1 VASCLQELAHRGRGR
16 ERPISAI
23 KRHPLIAFFVLAYA
37 LTWWASIL
45 YAVYPNPFP
54 VFPYGPFLAA
64 IIVTGL
70 TLGRA
75 GLRRLLRRIV
85 LWRVGLRWYAVALLL
100 PVALALAAVYLNV
113 LLGAPTPSLEELGS
127 WPSLLVLFPLT
138 LLIGGPLGEEPGWRG
153 YALPRLQTGRSALTA
168 SLILGALIALWHLPL
183 LLTSE
188 EPVPAGAFF
197 PEIIAGMIVISW
209 VYNNTQGSVLLA
221 VLIHT
226 SHNAIEGFFG
236 GMFSGEDLVRLYWML
251 AGVWIVAAV
260 VVIIVSGPADLSR
273 RYRKQE
279 EPSTVAA
286 SPPRVR
292 C

>member
-1 VASCLQELAHRGRGR
+1 MMSRLSSVM
-16 ERPISAI
+16 
-23 KRHPLIAFFVLAYA
+23 KRHPLIAFFLLAYA
-37 LTWWASIL
+37 LTWWASIV
-45 YAVYPNPFP
+45 YVFYPNPFP

-64 IIVTGL
+64 IIVLGFTTGKP
-70 TLGRA
+70 GIKE
-75 GLRRLLRRIV
+75 LLRRIV
-85 LWRVGLRWYAVALLL
+85 LWRVGLRWYAIALFL
-100 PVALALAAVYLNV
+100 PVVLAAIAVYLNL
-113 LLGAPTPSLEELGS
+113 LLGAAAPTLGELGE
-127 WPSLLVLFPLT
+127 WPGLLIMFPLV

-221 VLIHT
+221 ALIHT

-236 GMFSGEDLVRLYWML
+236 GMFSGADLTTLYWLL
-251 AGVWIVAAV
+251 AGVWVVTAV
-260 VVIIVSGPADLSR
+260 VVVVVAGPAHLSR
-273 RYRKQE
+273 RHGKQE
-279 EPSTVAA
+279 APSVAPQTPSMGSEA
-286 SPPRVR
+286 PLRVR
-292 C
+292 

>member
-1 VASCLQELAHRGRGR
+1 
-16 ERPISAI
+16 
-23 KRHPLIAFFVLAYA
+23 VLAYA
-37 LTWWASIL
+37 LTWWASII

-64 IIVTGL
+64 VIVLALTTGK
-70 TLGRA
+70 TGVKD
-75 GLRRLLRRIV
+75 LLRRIV

-113 LLGAPTPSLEELGS
+113 LLGASAPSLEELGS

-197 PEIIAGMIVISW
+197 PEIIAGMIVVSW

-221 VLIHT
+221 ALIHT

-236 GMFSGEDLVRLYWML
+236 DMFSGGDLARLYWML
-251 AGVWIVAAV
+251 AGVWIVTAV
-260 VVIIVSGPADLSR
+260 VVIIVAGPADLSR
-273 RYRKQE
+273 KYGKQE

-292 C
+292 

>member
-1 VASCLQELAHRGRGR
+1 MSLVR
-16 ERPISAI
+16 
-23 KRHPLIAFFVLAYA
+23 RHPLISFFVLAYV
-37 LTWWASIL
+37 LTWWASIV
-45 YAVYPNPFP
+45 YFVYPNPFP

-64 IIVTGL
+64 VTVLAL
-70 TLGRA
+70 TTGKT
-75 GLRRLLRRIV
+75 GIKGLLRRIV
-85 LWRVGLRWYAVALLL
+85 LWRVGLRWYAIALLL

-113 LLGAPTPSLEELGS
+113 VVFGAPAPSVEELGG
-127 WPSLLVLFPLT
+127 WPSLFVLFPLT

-153 YALPRLQTGRSALTA
+153 YALPRLQSGRSALAA
-168 SLILGALIALWHLPL
+168 SLILGVLIALWHLPL

-236 GMFSGEDLVRLYWML
+236 SMFSGAGLVTLYWLL
-251 AGVWIVAAV
+251 AGVWVVTAIV
-260 VVIIVSGPADLSR
+260 VVIVAGPAHLSR
-273 RYRKQE
+273 KHHKQE
-279 EPSTVAA
+279 EREEGAAEPGVAT
-286 SPPRVR
+286 PGVVKPTPT
-292 C
+292 

>member
-1 VASCLQELAHRGRGR
+1 MMSRLSSVA
-16 ERPISAI
+16 
-23 KRHPLIAFFVLAYA
+23 KRHPLVTFFVLAYA
-37 LTWWASIL
+37 LTWWASIV
-45 YAVYPNPFP
+45 YARYPNPFP

-64 IIVTGL
+64 IITLGL
-70 TLGRA
+70 TSGKGGIKAL
-75 GLRRLLRRIV
+75 LRRLV
-85 LWRVGLRWYAVALLL
+85 MWRVGVRWYAIALFL
-100 PVALALAAVYLNV
+100 PVGLALVAVYLNV
-113 LLGAPTPSLEELGS
+113 LLGAPAPSLEELGS

-153 YALPRLQTGRSALTA
+153 YALPRLQSGRSALTA

-221 VLIHT
+221 ALIHT

-236 GMFSGEDLVRLYWML
+236 GMFSGADLTALYWLL
-251 AGVWIVAAV
+251 AGVWVVAAV
-260 VVIIVSGPADLSR
+260 VVVVVTGPAHLSR
-273 RYRKQE
+273 RPGKQGA
-279 EPSTVAA
+279 PTVAPQT
-286 SPPRVR
+286 PP
-292 C
+292 

>member
-1 VASCLQELAHRGRGR
+1 MLGEVSSQGKRGRG
-16 ERPISAI
+16 RPISAI
-23 KRHPLIAFFVLAYA
+23 KRHPLISFFVLTFA
-37 LTWWASIL
+37 LTWWASIV

-64 IIVTGL
+64 VIVLALTTGK
-70 TLGRA
+70 TGVKD
-75 GLRRLLRRIV
+75 LLRRIV
-85 LWRVGLRWYAVALLL
+85 LWRVGLRWYAVALFL

-113 LLGAPTPSLEELGS
+113 LLGASAPSLEELGS

-153 YALPRLQTGRSALTA
+153 YALPRLQTGRSALLA

-183 LLTSE
+183 LLTTE

-197 PEIIAGMIVISW
+197 PEIIAGMIVVSW

-221 VLIHT
+221 ALIHT
-226 SHNAIEGFFG
+226 SHNTIEGFFG
-236 GMFSGEDLVRLYWML
+236 DMFSGGDLARLYWML
-251 AGVWIVAAV
+251 AGVWIVTAV
-260 VVIIVSGPADLSR
+260 VVIIVAGPADLSR
-273 RYRKQE
+273 KYRKQE
-279 EPSTVAA
+279 EPSAVAA

-292 C
+292 

>member
-1 VASCLQELAHRGRGR
+1 MLAGVSSQGERGRG
-16 ERPISAI
+16 RPISAI
-23 KRHPLIAFFVLAYA
+23 KRHLLIAFFVLAYA

-64 IIVTGL
+64 VIVLALTAGKTGVKD
-70 TLGRA
+70 
-75 GLRRLLRRIV
+75 LLRRIV
-85 LWRVGLRWYAVALLL
+85 LWRVGLRWYALALFL

-113 LLGAPTPSLEELGS
+113 LLLGASAPSLEELGN
-127 WPSLLVLFPLT
+127 WPSLFVLFPLI
-138 LLIGGPLGEEPGWRG
+138 LLIGGPLGEEPAWRG
-153 YALPRLQTGRSALTA
+153 YALPRLQAGRSALLA

-188 EPVPAGAFF
+188 EPLPAGAFF

-221 VLIHT
+221 ALLHT
-226 SHNAIEGFFG
+226 SHNAIEGFFAD
-236 GMFSGEDLVRLYWML
+236 MFSGADLVRLYWML
-251 AGVWIVAAV
+251 AGVWIVTAV
-260 VVIIVSGPADLSR
+260 VVIIVAGPADLSR
-273 RYRKQE
+273 KYHKQE

-292 C
+292 

>member
-37 LTWWASIL
+37 LTWWASII

-64 IIVTGL
+64 VIVLALTTGK
-70 TLGRA
+70 TGVKD
-75 GLRRLLRRIV
+75 LLRRIV

-113 LLGAPTPSLEELGS
+113 LLGASAPSLEELGS

-197 PEIIAGMIVISW
+197 PEIIAGMIVVSW

-221 VLIHT
+221 ALIHT

-236 GMFSGEDLVRLYWML
+236 DMFSGGDLARLYWML
-251 AGVWIVAAV
+251 AGVWIVTAV
-260 VVIIVSGPADLSR
+260 VVIIVAGPADLSR
-273 RYRKQE
+273 KYGKQE

-292 C
+292 

>member
-1 VASCLQELAHRGRGR
+1 
-16 ERPISAI
+16 
-23 KRHPLIAFFVLAYA
+23 
-37 LTWWASIL
+37 
-45 YAVYPNPFP
+45 
-54 VFPYGPFLAA
+54 
-64 IIVTGL
+64 
-70 TLGRA
+70 
-75 GLRRLLRRIV
+75 
-85 LWRVGLRWYAVALLL
+85 
-100 PVALALAAVYLNV
+100 
-113 LLGAPTPSLEELGS
+113 
-127 WPSLLVLFPLT
+127 
-138 LLIGGPLGEEPGWRG
+138 
-153 YALPRLQTGRSALTA
+153 
-168 SLILGALIALWHLPL
+168 LWHLPL

-236 GMFSGEDLVRLYWML
+236 DMFSGGDLARLYWML
-251 AGVWIVAAV
+251 AGVWIVTAV
-260 VVIIVSGPADLSR
+260 VVIIVAGPADLSR
-273 RYRKQE
+273 KYGKQE

>member
-1 VASCLQELAHRGRGR
+1 
-16 ERPISAI
+16 
-23 KRHPLIAFFVLAYA
+23 
-37 LTWWASIL
+37 
-45 YAVYPNPFP
+45 
-54 VFPYGPFLAA
+54 
-64 IIVTGL
+64 
-70 TLGRA
+70 
-75 GLRRLLRRIV
+75 
-85 LWRVGLRWYAVALLL
+85 
-100 PVALALAAVYLNV
+100 
-113 LLGAPTPSLEELGS
+113 LEELGS

-221 VLIHT
+221 ALIHT

-236 GMFSGEDLVRLYWML
+236 DMFSGGDLARLYWML
-251 AGVWIVAAV
+251 AGVWIVTAV
-260 VVIIVSGPADLSR
+260 VVIIVAGPADLSR
-273 RYRKQE
+273 KYGKQE